1 MAKVT
6 RTFGR
11 RTAAL
16 EWVASM
22 KAQFPGKVIG
32 GSVAST
38 GHEGS
43 NAIAYVFGDITPE
56 MAEQMKSKG
65 RRNGRFEYKP

>member
-11 RTAAL
+11 RAAAL
-16 EWVASM
+16 EWVANM
-22 KAQFPGKVIG
+22 MAQFPGKAIG
-32 GSVAST
+32 GYVSST
-38 GHEGS
+38 GR
-43 NAIAYVFGDITPE
+43 NAIAYVFGAITPE